1 MAYLVTLLGM
11 AWLSFIER
19 GHKSKFFFAVTLCLY
34 ASFIIGFRDIDV
46 GTDTNN
52 YHAIFSMVNNG
63 DDWRGEILYIYLNQL
78 VGLFTDNAV
87 YVTFIVALITITNI
101 SWFIYKYSP
110 SLAFSWLTFLGYF
123 SFFGLTNIIRQ
134 NLAVSIVLLSIPFIF
149 NRKLIPFLLVILVAS
164 LFHFSAIFAI
174 PMYFMYKRRVPTFL
188 ILLCW
193 LFSIAVAFTPSVA
206 ISVFKSLDFLLP
218 GQYTHYITS
227 DWLLNSGRAHN
238 SGLGFIFYQLVG
250 LLVFLGLFLQERRVD
265 KLEDDG
271 FQYNFFL
278 LITVIY
284 IILNN
289 TFGLINGL
297 ERIYHNYYMV
307 AVVGLPVAISVT
319 FDPLGRRIIMF
330 LLGLLFSYLF
340 LSAINDGTTNGAFP
354 FVLSFP
360 F

>member
-1 MAYLVTLLGM
+1 MAYLFTLLGM

-19 GHKSKFFFAVTLCLY
+19 GHKSKIFFAVTLCLY

-52 YHAIFSMVNNG
+52 YHVIFSMVNNG
-63 DDWRGEILYIYLNQL
+63 HDWRGEILYIYLNQL

-87 YVTFIVALITITNI
+87 YITFIVALITLTNI

-110 SLAFSWLTFLGYF
+110 SLAFSWLVFLGYF

-134 NLAVSIVLLSIPFIF
+134 NLAVSIVLLSIPFVF
-149 NRKLIPFLLVILVAS
+149 NRKLIPFLLVIFVAS

-174 PMYFMYKRRVPTFL
+174 PMYFMYKRRGLVFL
-188 ILLCW
+188 ILPCW
-193 LFSIAVAFTPSVA
+193 LASIAVAFTPSVA

-218 GQYTHYITS
+218 SQYTHYLTS
-227 DWLLNSGRAHN
+227 DWLLNSERAYS
-238 SGLGFIFYQLVG
+238 SGLGFVFYQLIG
-250 LLVFLGLFLQERRVD
+250 LLVFLGLFLQERVD
-265 KLEDDG
+265 KLDDVG

-278 LITVIY
+278 LITVVY
-284 IILNN
+284 ITLNN

-297 ERIYHNYYMV
+297 DRIYHNYYMV
-307 AVVGLPVAISVT
+307 AVVGVPVAISVT
-319 FDPLGRRIIMF
+319 FDPLGKRIIMF

-340 LSAINDGTTNGAFP
+340 LSAINSGTTNGAFP
-354 FVLSFP
+354 FVLSIP